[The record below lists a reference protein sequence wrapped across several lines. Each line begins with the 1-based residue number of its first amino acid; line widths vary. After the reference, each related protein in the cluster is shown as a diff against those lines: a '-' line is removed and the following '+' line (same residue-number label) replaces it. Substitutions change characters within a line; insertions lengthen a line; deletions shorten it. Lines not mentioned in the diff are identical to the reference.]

1 MDFYITVIHLLYD
14 GANTTLMRPSTNT
27 PHLDLI
33 LMTEKFL
40 HDLPS
45 GDDHLREKRISG
57 EDIYGGIFLNM
68 KRDKVS
74 LPDGQEA
81 VREYLTHP
89 GAVAIIAILA
99 DGRVLLER
107 QYRYP
112 IAKVCMEI
120 PAGKLDLDEDPLLC
134 AKRELEEETGYT
146 AKKWSYIRRIHPVI
160 SYSTEFIDIYL
171 AEELESGKSK
181 LDEEEFLDVFAAPL
195 EEIIGWVEQGV
206 ITDVKT
212 TISAY
217 WLDRYRRGLVMP
229 SLLS

>member
-1 MDFYITVIHLLYD
+1 M
-14 GANTTLMRPSTNT
+14 S
-27 PHLDLI
+27 
-33 LMTEKFL
+33 EKSFQ
-40 HDLPS
+40 DLPS
-45 GDDHLREKRISG
+45 GDQHLREERISG

-68 KRDKVS
+68 KRDTVS

-89 GAVAIIAILA
+89 GAVAVVALLD

-112 IAKVCMEI
+112 IAKACIEI
-120 PAGKLDLDEDPLLC
+120 PAGKLEIKEDPLLC
-134 AKRELEEETGYT
+134 AQRELAEETGYT

-171 AEELESGKSK
+171 AEGLVPGASH

-195 EEIIGWVEQGV
+195 EQLIAWVEDGE

-217 WLDRYRRGLVMP
+217 WLDRYRRGLVSP
-229 SLLS
+229 ELIK

>member
-1 MDFYITVIHLLYD
+1 
-14 GANTTLMRPSTNT
+14 
-27 PHLDLI
+27 
-33 LMTEKFL
+33 MTEKSL
-40 HDLPS
+40 HDLPP
-45 GDDHLREKRISG
+45 GDQHLREERISG

-68 KRDKVS
+68 KRDRVS

-89 GAVAIIAILA
+89 GADAILA
-99 DGRVLLER
+99 ILDDGRILLER

-120 PAGKLDLDEDPLLC
+120 PAGKLDPNEDPLVC
-134 AKRELEEETGYT
+134 AQRELEEETGYS
-146 AKKWSYIRRIHPVI
+146 ASKWSYVRRIHPVI

-171 AEELESGKSK
+171 AEGLQPGKSR

-195 EEIIGWVEQGV
+195 DEILAWVEQGV

-212 TISAY
+212 TIAIY
-217 WLDRYRRGLVMP
+217 WLDRYRRNLVKP
-229 SLLS
+229 SALGS

>member
-1 MDFYITVIHLLYD
+1 
-14 GANTTLMRPSTNT
+14 
-27 PHLDLI
+27 
-33 LMTEKFL
+33 MTEKLFK
-40 HDLPS
+40 DLPS
-45 GDDHLREKRISG
+45 GDQHLREERITG
-57 EDIYGGIFLNM
+57 EDIYDGIFLKM
-68 KRDKVS
+68 KRDTVS
-74 LPDGQEA
+74 LPDGQQA

-89 GAVAIIAILA
+89 GAVAIVALLD

-112 IAKVCMEI
+112 IAKACIEI
-120 PAGKLDLDEDPLLC
+120 PAGKLDLNEDPLLC
-134 AKRELEEETGYT
+134 AQRELAEETGYI

-171 AEELESGKSK
+171 AEGLVPGASH

-195 EEIIGWVEQGV
+195 EQLIAWVEEGE

-217 WLDRYRRGLVMP
+217 WLDRYRQGLVSP
-229 SLLS
+229 EPI

>member
-1 MDFYITVIHLLYD
+1 
-14 GANTTLMRPSTNT
+14 
-27 PHLDLI
+27 
-33 LMTEKFL
+33 MTEKSFQ
-40 HDLPS
+40 DLPS
-45 GDDHLREKRISG
+45 GDAHLREERISG

-74 LPDGQEA
+74 LPDGGEA

-89 GAVAIIAILA
+89 GAVAVLAILD

-112 IAKVCMEI
+112 IAKACIEI
-120 PAGKLDLDEDPLLC
+120 PAGKLEIGEDPLLC

-146 AKKWSYIRRIHPVI
+146 ATKWSYIRRIHPVI

-171 AEELESGKSK
+171 AEGLTPGKSH
-181 LDEEEFLDVFAAPL
+181 LDAEEFLDVFAAPL
-195 EEIIGWVEQGV
+195 EQLLAWVEDGE

-212 TISAY
+212 TISTY
-217 WLDRYRRGLVMP
+217 WLDRHRRGLVQAKP
-229 SLLS
+229 IPEVSK